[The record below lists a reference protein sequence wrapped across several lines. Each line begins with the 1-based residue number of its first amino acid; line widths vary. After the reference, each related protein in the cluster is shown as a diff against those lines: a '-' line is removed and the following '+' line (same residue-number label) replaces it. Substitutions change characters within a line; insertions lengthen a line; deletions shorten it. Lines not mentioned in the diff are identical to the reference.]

1 MFGQLSRTW
10 LAHKTARSIC
20 GRRTVAM
27 RKVVG
32 IVVALALLAPFR
44 AAVNSCSSSAMRRHV
59 NVRLSIIAGV
69 RARLCFR
76 LRAPGAPDEER
87 LSAISAANSKLTPL
101 PSRTV
106 PLAGTPA
113 YANFDSW
120 PVTRITLPSQSVS
133 NGGGNSGGC
142 RPL

>member
-76 LRAPGAPDEER
+76 LRAPGAPDEGR
-87 LSAISAANSKLTPL
+87 LSAISATDSKLISPSAL
-101 PSRTV
+101 PWRIPDAPGLDV
-106 PLAGTPA
+106 YA
-113 YANFDSW
+113 YQPQRAN
-120 PVTRITLPSQSVS
+120 
-133 NGGGNSGGC
+133 C
-142 RPL
+142 